1 MLSRRWRDLWCSTPY
16 INIDQP
22 EFGIRINVREP
33 IQEEVW
39 AKFEDF
45 TTNMLLFH
53 CNTVSLDKFRL
64 CAQSQHRRAVERWI
78 RLGIR
83 CCPRVLE
90 ILVRGVDRFP
100 LQLPHL
106 GSSSCRLERLYLSSV
121 ALDSRFA
128 EGLCSRFSVL
138 ETLELV
144 TCITSFENIASSTLK
159 KLVLDSYEHQT
170 EQPLV
175 ISTPCLES
183 LELTIHDR
191 CYQDEPSDYFPVEKQ
206 RRLLASLFNAIT
218 LDLNGFNTMAFLKK
232 NLDEFPIYPITR
244 TLSIGHCFLDDYDLN
259 DKVEALGTF
268 LQNAPCLE
276 KVIIEY
282 SMFIVDP
289 DEEWDMKSITL
300 RRDIKTFHC
309 PKLKLIEIWYESGV
323 DLRVTKLVWC
333 LGRIL
338 PDASIKVSMYR

>member
-1 MLSRRWRDLWCSTPY
+1 MPPSPVRARVSGGADRLSALPDGVLHVILSFLPPPQMVRTTMLSRRWRDLWCSTPY

-170 EQPLV
+170 EQPL
-175 ISTPCLES
+175 
-183 LELTIHDR
+183 
-191 CYQDEPSDYFPVEKQ
+191 
-206 RRLLASLFNAIT
+206 
-218 LDLNGFNTMAFLKK
+218 AFLKK